1 MTHSLRKTLV
11 SAVLGATV
19 VLGAG
24 STAFAAGN
32 DGSSRMVNLTAQQET
47 CLASA
52 KSNAKGATKE
62 VRRATIKSA
71 AQACG
76 IWKRFSKL
84 TSDQQACL
92 ASNGLKKPAGL
103 PTKAQRKQLRSL
115 AATCGVT
122 LKVKG

>member
-1 MTHSLRKTLV
+1 MAQTIKKAIVT
-11 SAVLGATV
+11 AVLGASL

-24 STAFAAGN
+24 STAFAAG
-32 DGSSRMVNLTAQQET
+32 DGSSHMVNLTSQQET

-52 KSNAKGATKE
+52 KSAAKGAAKD

-84 TSDQQACL
+84 SSEQQSCL
-92 ASNGLKKPAGL
+92 AANGLKKPAGL

-122 LKVKG
+122 IKVKG

>member
-1 MTHSLRKTLV
+1 MAHRIRKTIA
-11 SAVLGATV
+11 SAAIGATL

-24 STAFAAGN
+24 STAFAAG
-32 DGSSRMVNLTAQQET
+32 DGSSRLVNLTTQQET

-52 KSNAKGATKE
+52 KSAAKGATKD

-84 TSDQQACL
+84 SSEQQACL
-92 ASNGLKKPAGL
+92 AANGLKKPAGL

-122 LKVKG
+122 IKVKG